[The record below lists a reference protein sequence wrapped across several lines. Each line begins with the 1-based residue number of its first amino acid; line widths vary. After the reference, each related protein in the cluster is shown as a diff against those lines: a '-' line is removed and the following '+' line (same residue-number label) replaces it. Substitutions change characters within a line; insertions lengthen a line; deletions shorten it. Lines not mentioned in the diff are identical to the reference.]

1 MSSNA
6 PEIENLASMED
17 VTEKLKQNDT
27 SKPNK
32 PEKISVFGYIISELT
47 RGYMLE
53 RDKDKFTERRQRV
66 YTFMKTPRELEKFI
80 VFGYFQLVDAFLF
93 IFTFLPLRIVLAL
106 LKIITHPCGFL
117 MPKSTNLLEPAQI
130 CDILKGII
138 LLSSFFIMNY
148 IDTSMMYHLVRG
160 QAIVKL
166 YVFFNMLEMADR
178 LFSSF
183 GQDILDALYWTAM
196 EPRDKKRQHFGVL
209 PHLILAVLYVII
221 HCMLILFQA
230 TVLNVAFNSHN
241 KALLTIMMSNN
252 FVEIKGSLF
261 RKIDKELLYHI
272 SCSDVKERFHYTV
285 LLAVVFIQNMTEFSW
300 NIEHVW
306 VIIPDVVIVFC
317 AEFMVDWVK
326 HAFIL
331 KFNEMSADI
340 YHSYKKRL
348 SEDMIANRQS
358 RAYIDYSDMVARRM
372 GFTPL
377 PLACLLVRICTKSFK
392 VTGSTGALIV
402 FLLFLCLVT
411 FKVLNSIILLGQ
423 ATEITAKVPAP
434 EVEDTYHDVPPLSPI
449 HRSKSDIQIS
459 TSGEFSSRDTT
470 PAGNGL
476 QRETENGKNARSK
489 SETDISNFDSVDSPF
504 QINTMS
510 GPLTKNV
517 TFSEGFV
524 APDKYVETAVPPDRY
539 IETDVP
545 PDKNFETAV
554 GEETVIIEKRISSKH
569 DEKIFPCFN
578 SGFSDI
584 RQRNPPQD

>member
-1 MSSNA
+1 MSTSA
-6 PEIENLASMED
+6 SKIENLASKEG
-17 VTEKLKQNDT
+17 VTDRLKQEEAHAPKKSEKL
-27 SKPNK
+27 
-32 PEKISVFGYIISELT
+32 SVFGYVISELT

-53 RDKDKFTERRQRV
+53 RDKEKFTERRQRV

-80 VFGYFQLVDAFLF
+80 VFGFFQLVDAFLF
-93 IFTFLPLRIVLAL
+93 LFTFLPLRIVLAL
-106 LKIITHPCGFL
+106 LKIITHPCGFF
-117 MPKSTNLLEPAQI
+117 MPKSPRFLEPAQI

-138 LLSSFFIMNY
+138 LLASFFIINY

-166 YVFFNMLEMADR
+166 YVFFNMLDMADR
-178 LFSSF
+178 MFSSF

-209 PHLILAVLYVII
+209 PHLLLAILYVII
-221 HCMLILFQA
+221 HCLLILFQA

-272 SCSDVKERFHYTV
+272 SCSDVKERFHYTI
-285 LLAVVFIQNMTEFSW
+285 LLAVVFIRNMTEFSW
-300 NIEHVW
+300 NVEHIW
-306 VIIPDVVIVFC
+306 VIIPDVVIVLC
-317 AEFMVDWVK
+317 AELMVDWVK

-340 YHSYKKRL
+340 YYAYKLRL

-392 VTGSTGALIV
+392 VTGTIGILVV
-402 FLLFLCLVT
+402 FLLFLCLLT
-411 FKVLNSIILLGQ
+411 FKILNSIILLGQ
-423 ATEITAKVPAP
+423 ATEMTTSVKPVASDDK
-434 EVEDTYHDVPPLSPI
+434 YKDVPSLSPI
-449 HRSKSDIQIS
+449 HRSKSDQHLQIS
-459 TSGEFSSRDTT
+459 HTGEFSSMETT
-470 PAGNGL
+470 AVGTGY
-476 QRETENGKNARSK
+476 QKEVENGKSPRSK
-489 SETDISNFDSVDSPF
+489 SETDINVCSLDTKNSPYQILTKPESV
-504 QINTMS
+504 N
-510 GPLTKNV
+510 KNV

-524 APDKYVETAVPPDRY
+524 TSDENTTNKPDTDR
-539 IETDVP
+539 
-545 PDKNFETAV
+545 
-554 GEETVIIEKRISSKH
+554 ETVLSEKRIGSKH
-569 DEKIFPCFN
+569 DEKIFPSFN
-578 SGFSDI
+578 SDFGDI
-584 RQRNPPQD
+584 RQRSVTKD

>member
-1 MSSNA
+1 MTSSAPKIEDMSSTKD
-6 PEIENLASMED
+6 L
-17 VTEKLKQNDT
+17 TEELKQDDAYIP
-27 SKPNK
+27 KK
-32 PEKISVFGYIISELT
+32 PEKLSVFGYVISELT

-80 VFGYFQLVDAFLF
+80 VFGFFQLVDAFLF

-117 MPKSTNLLEPAQI
+117 MPKSPKLLEPAQI
-130 CDILKGII
+130 CDLLKGII
-138 LLSSFFIMNY
+138 LLASFFIMNY

-166 YVFFNMLEMADR
+166 YVFFNMLDMADR

-272 SCSDVKERFHYTV
+272 SCSDVKERFHYTI
-285 LLAVVFIQNMTEFSW
+285 LLAVVFIRNMTEFSW
-300 NIEHVW
+300 NVDHVW
-306 VIIPDVVIVFC
+306 LIIPDVVIVLC
-317 AEFMVDWVK
+317 AELMVDWVK

-331 KFNEMSADI
+331 KFNEMPADI
-340 YHSYKKRL
+340 YHTYKLRL
-348 SEDMIANRQS
+348 SEDMISNRQS

-392 VTGSTGALIV
+392 VTGMTGALVV
-402 FLLFLCLVT
+402 FCLFLCLVT

-423 ATEITAKVPAP
+423 ATEMTSKVPQP
-434 EVEDTYHDVPPLSPI
+434 TSENKYNDIPPSSPI

-459 TSGEFSSRDTT
+459 NTGEFSSRDTT
-470 PAGNGL
+470 TAGNGY
-476 QRETENGKNARSK
+476 QKETDNGKNSRSK
-489 SETDISNFDSVDSPF
+489 SETDIATCTSVENCSPF
-504 QINTMS
+504 RIKTVSEQ
-510 GPLTKNV
+510 LTKNV

-524 APDKYVETAVPPDRY
+524 
-539 IETDVP
+539 P
-545 PDKNFETAV
+545 PDKDDQRAA
-554 GEETVIIEKRISSKH
+554 GEDSVLTEKRIGSKH
-569 DEKIFPCFN
+569 DEKIFPSFN
-578 SGFSDI
+578 SDFSDI
-584 RQRNPPQD
+584 RQRNPTKD